1 MVVEEWLPESIS
13 LRVDQSTNKAKFICQ
28 SLRRVKSVLVL
39 AVFQMWE
46 KILWEIN
53 MYLTRLAKIRSLPN
67 LINGDWARSA
77 AISQ

>member
-1 MVVEEWLPESIS
+1 MASEKYLIEDGSKYK
-13 LRVDQSTNKAKFICQ
+13 QSQIYKFCQ

-53 MYLTRLAKIRSLPN
+53 MYLTRLA
-67 LINGDWARSA
+67 NG
-77 AISQ
+77 